1 MEPAMKILV
10 DLNILLDVLGR
21 REPHYDSSAE
31 VWGAVERGEAEGLI
45 AAHSITTLHYLA
57 GRNVD
62 RLSADNVVQDCLK
75 VFSVAAVDQNVIQE
89 AIGFQWS
96 DFEDAVQMAAASQCN
111 ADYLVT
117 RNPKD
122 FEGAPISVLQP
133 GEFIALLNAPS
144 A

>member
-1 MEPAMKILV
+1 MEPILKILV
-10 DLNILLDVLGR
+10 DLNILLDVFGR
-21 REPHYDSSAE
+21 REPHYDGSAE
-31 VWGAVERGEAEGLI
+31 VWGAVERGEAEGFV

-57 GRNVD
+57 GRSVD
-62 RLSADNVVQDCLK
+62 RRSADHVVQNCLK

-96 DFEDAVQMAAASQCN
+96 DFEDAVQMAAASQCG

-122 FEGAPISVLQP
+122 FEGGPVTVLQP
-133 GEFIALLNAPS
+133 GEFIALL
-144 A
+144 